1 VILLKNAGF
10 SYGARAILENVTQ
23 ELAAGSFHFLTGPSG
38 AGKTTL
44 LKMCYL
50 SLMPD
55 SGTIEVL
62 GQDVTQLSREKIT
75 HMRRRIGV
83 VHQDCQFLNHLTIR
97 QNIALPLLVAG
108 KSIEDNMDNL
118 EDLLAWVDMSHR
130 ADAFPEE
137 ISGGERQRLAL
148 ARAVIMDPDIIVA
161 DEPTG
166 NVDWEMGQRIL
177 TLLVELNKMGKTIL
191 LATHDL
197 NLIRSI
203 KGRVPASVLRLKA
216 GHLSLAGAKL

>member
-1 VILLKNAGF
+1 VISLKNAGF
-10 SYGARAILENVTQ
+10 SYGDRAILKEVNQ
-23 ELAAGSFHFLTGPSG
+23 ELEAGSFHFLTGPSG

-50 SLMPD
+50 SLMPN
-55 SGTIEVL
+55 SGALDVL
-62 GQDVTQLSREKIT
+62 GQDVTKLSREQIT
-75 HMRRRIGV
+75 QMRRRIGV

-108 KSIEDNMDNL
+108 KNIEDNMDNL
-118 EDLLAWVDMSHR
+118 EDLLSWVDLSHR

-148 ARAVIMDPDIIVA
+148 ARAVIMDPDMIVA

-166 NVDWEMGQRIL
+166 NVDWEMGQRVL

-216 GHLSLAGAKL
+216 GELSLAGAKL

>member
-1 VILLKNAGF
+1 MISLKNAGF
-10 SYGARAILENVTQ
+10 SYGTRAILKDVNQ

-55 SGTIEVL
+55 SGTLEVL
-62 GQDVTQLSREKIT
+62 GQDVTKLSREQIT
-75 HMRRRIGV
+75 QMRRRIGV

-108 KSIEDNMDNL
+108 KNIEDNMDNL
-118 EDLLAWVDMSHR
+118 EDLLAWVDMTHR
-130 ADAFPEE
+130 ADAYPEE

-148 ARAVIMDPDIIVA
+148 ARAVIMDPDMIVA

-216 GHLSLAGAKL
+216 GQLSLAGAQL

>member
-1 VILLKNAGF
+1 MISLKNAGF
-10 SYGARAILENVTQ
+10 SYGSRAILENVTQ

-55 SGTIEVL
+55 SGALDVL
-62 GQDVTQLSREKIT
+62 GQDVTKLSREQIT
-75 HMRRRIGV
+75 QMRRRIGV

-108 KSIEDNMDNL
+108 KNIEDNMENL
-118 EDLLAWVDMSHR
+118 EDLLAWVDLSHR
-130 ADAFPEE
+130 ADAYPEE

-148 ARAVIMDPDIIVA
+148 ARAIIMDPDMIVA

-166 NVDWEMGQRIL
+166 NVDWEMGQRLL

-203 KGRVPASVLRLKA
+203 KGRVPASVLRLK
-216 GHLSLAGAKL
+216 GGNLSLAGAQL

>member
-1 VILLKNAGF
+1 VISLKNAGF
-10 SYGARAILENVTQ
+10 SYGSRAILEDVNQ

-38 AGKTTL
+38 AGKTTF

-50 SLMPD
+50 SLVPE
-55 SGTIEVL
+55 SGTIEVF
-62 GQDVTQLSREKIT
+62 GEDVSKLNREQITQ
-75 HMRRRIGV
+75 MRRRIGV

-97 QNIALPLLVAG
+97 QNIALPLMVAG
-108 KSIEDNMDNL
+108 KNIEDNMSNL
-118 EDLLAWVDMSHR
+118 EDLLEWVGMSHR
-130 ADAFPEE
+130 ADAFPKE

-148 ARAVIMDPDIIVA
+148 ARAVIMDPEMIVA

-166 NVDWEMGQRIL
+166 NVDWEMGQRLL

-197 NLIRSI
+197 NLIRSV
-203 KGRVPASVLRLKA
+203 KGRVPASVLRLK
-216 GHLSLAGAKL
+216 GGRLDLAGAQL

>member
-1 VILLKNAGF
+1 MISLKNAGF
-10 SYGARAILENVTQ
+10 SYGARAILKDVNQ
-23 ELAAGSFHFLTGPSG
+23 ELEPGSFHFLTGPSG

-55 SGTIEVL
+55 SGVVDVL
-62 GQDVTQLSREKIT
+62 GQDVTKLSREEIT
-75 HMRRRIGV
+75 LMRRRIGV

-108 KSIEDNMDNL
+108 KNIEDNMDNL
-118 EDLLAWVDMSHR
+118 EDLLSWVDLSHR
-130 ADAFPEE
+130 ADALPEE

-148 ARAVIMDPDIIVA
+148 ARAVIMDPDMIVA

-166 NVDWEMGQRIL
+166 NVDWEMGQRVL

-216 GHLSLAGAKL
+216 GQLSLAGARL

>member
-1 VILLKNAGF
+1 VISLNNAGF
-10 SYGARAILENVTQ
+10 SYGDRAILKDVNQ
-23 ELAAGSFHFLTGPSG
+23 ELAPGSFHFLTGPSG

-50 SLMPD
+50 SLMPN
-55 SGTIEVL
+55 SGALEVL
-62 GQDVTQLSREKIT
+62 GQDVTKLSREQIT
-75 HMRRRIGV
+75 QMRRRIGV
-83 VHQDCQFLNHLTIR
+83 VHQDCQFLNHLSIR

-108 KSIEDNMDNL
+108 KNIEDNMDNL
-118 EDLLAWVDMSHR
+118 EDLLSWVDLSHR

-148 ARAVIMDPDIIVA
+148 ARAVIMDPDMIVA

-166 NVDWEMGQRIL
+166 NVDWEMGQRVL

-216 GHLSLAGAKL
+216 GQLSLAGAKL

>member
-1 VILLKNAGF
+1 VISLKNAGF
-10 SYGARAILENVTQ
+10 SYGARAILKDVNQ

-55 SGTIEVL
+55 SGVLEVL
-62 GQDVTQLSREKIT
+62 GQDVSKLSREQIT
-75 HMRRRIGV
+75 QMRRRIGV

-108 KSIEDNMDNL
+108 KNIEDNMENL
-118 EDLLAWVDMSHR
+118 EDLLAWVDMTHR
-130 ADAFPEE
+130 ADAYPEE

-148 ARAVIMDPDIIVA
+148 ARAVIMDPDMIVA

-197 NLIRSI
+197 NLIRSV
-203 KGRVPASVLRLKA
+203 KGRVPASVLRLKE
-216 GHLSLAGAKL
+216 GQLSLAGAQL

>member
-1 VILLKNAGF
+1 MISLENAGY
-10 SYGARAILENVTQ
+10 SYGSRAILENVTQ

-44 LKMCYL
+44 LKLCYL

-55 SGTIEVL
+55 SGKLEIF
-62 GQDVTQLSREKIT
+62 GQDVTKLNREQIT
-75 HMRRRIGV
+75 QMRRRIGV
-83 VHQDCQFLNHLTIR
+83 VHQDCQFLNHLTVR

-108 KSIEDNMDNL
+108 KNIEDNMENL
-118 EDLLAWVDMSHR
+118 EDLLAWVDLDHR

-148 ARAVIMDPDIIVA
+148 ARAVIMDPDMIVA

-166 NVDWEMGQRIL
+166 NVDWEMGQRLL

-203 KGRVPASVLRLKA
+203 KGRVPASVLRLK
-216 GHLSLAGAKL
+216 GGQLDLAGAQL

>member
-1 VILLKNAGF
+1 MILLKNAGF

-50 SLMPD
+50 SLMPE

-62 GQDVTQLSREKIT
+62 GQDVTQLSREQIT
-75 HMRRRIGV
+75 QMRRRIGV

-118 EDLLAWVDMSHR
+118 EDLLAWVDMAHR

-203 KGRVPASVLRLKA
+203 KGRVPASVLRLKD
-216 GHLSLAGAKL
+216 GQLSLAGAQL

>member
-1 VILLKNAGF
+1 MISLKNAGF
-10 SYGARAILENVTQ
+10 SYGDRAILKDVNQ
-23 ELAAGSFHFLTGPSG
+23 ELEAGSFHFLTGPSG

-50 SLMPD
+50 SLMPN
-55 SGTIEVL
+55 SGALDVL
-62 GQDVTQLSREKIT
+62 GQDVTKLSREQIT
-75 HMRRRIGV
+75 QMRRRIGV

-108 KSIEDNMDNL
+108 KNIEDNMDNL
-118 EDLLAWVDMSHR
+118 EDLLSWVDLSHR

-148 ARAVIMDPDIIVA
+148 ARAVIMDPDMIVA

-166 NVDWEMGQRIL
+166 NVDWEMGQRVL
-177 TLLVELNKMGKTIL
+177 SLLVELNKMGKTIL

-216 GHLSLAGAKL
+216 GELSLAGAKL

>member
-1 VILLKNAGF
+1 VISLKNAGF
-10 SYGARAILENVTQ
+10 SYGSRAILENVTQ

-55 SGTIEVL
+55 SGALDVL
-62 GQDVTQLSREKIT
+62 GQDVTKLSREQIT
-75 HMRRRIGV
+75 QMRRRIGV

-108 KSIEDNMDNL
+108 KNIEDNMENL
-118 EDLLAWVDMSHR
+118 EDLLAWVDLSHR
-130 ADAFPEE
+130 ADAYPEE

-148 ARAVIMDPDIIVA
+148 ARAIIMDPDMIVA

-166 NVDWEMGQRIL
+166 NVDWEMGQRLL

-203 KGRVPASVLRLKA
+203 KGRVPASVLRLK
-216 GHLSLAGAKL
+216 GGNLSLAGAQL

>member
-1 VILLKNAGF
+1 MISLKNAGF
-10 SYGARAILENVTQ
+10 SYGNRAILENVTQ

-50 SLMPD
+50 SLMPET
-55 SGTIEVL
+55 GALEVL
-62 GQDVTQLSREKIT
+62 GKEVTKLSREQIT
-75 HMRRRIGV
+75 QMRRRIGV

-108 KSIEDNMDNL
+108 KNIEDNMENL
-118 EDLLAWVDMSHR
+118 EDLLDWVDLTHR

-177 TLLVELNKMGKTIL
+177 TLLVELNKMGKTVL

-203 KGRVPASVLRLKA
+203 KGRVPASVLRLK
-216 GHLSLAGAKL
+216 GGSLSLAGAQL

>member
-1 VILLKNAGF
+1 VISLKNAGF
-10 SYGARAILENVTQ
+10 SYGARAILENVEQ
-23 ELAAGSFHFLTGPSG
+23 ELPAGSFHFLTGPSG

-55 SGTIEVL
+55 TGTIEVL
-62 GQDVTQLSREKIT
+62 GQDVTKLSREQIT
-75 HMRRRIGV
+75 QMRRRIGV

-118 EDLLAWVDMSHR
+118 EDLLAWVGMAHR
-130 ADAFPEE
+130 ADAYPEE

-216 GHLSLAGAKL
+216 GQLSLAGAKL